1 MTPGVNGDL
10 MVSHVLGLKIS
21 RKLNG
26 ARANDK
32 ECRFQIRLV

>member
-1 MTPGVNGDL
+1 MTPGMNGDL
-10 MVSHVLGLKIS
+10 MVSHVLGLEIS
-21 RKLNG
+21 RKFND